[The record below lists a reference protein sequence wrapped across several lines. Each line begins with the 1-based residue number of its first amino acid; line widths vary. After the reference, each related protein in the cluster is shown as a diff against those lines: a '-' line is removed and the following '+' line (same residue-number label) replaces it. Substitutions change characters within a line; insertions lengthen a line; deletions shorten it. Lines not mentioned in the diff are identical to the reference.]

1 MDPEVAPP
9 PTLEGAD
16 PTEGA
21 TEERQADDA
30 GMAPGDDYVEPG
42 AGADTEAEPE
52 AAEPEAA
59 EPEPEAAEPEAAE
72 PEAAEPEPEAAEPEA
87 AEPEA
92 AEPEPEAAEPE
103 AAEPEAA
110 EDAGAGDD
118 SYADDAF
125 HEHDEAADDTEAA
138 EPAAAEPEPEP
149 EPEPEAEAEAEAE
162 AGNTEPRGVGEE
174 PTADAAEGPEG
185 GGEEEVPEHSGKI
198 LTYISPSFERAAS
211 AVYRIQAD
219 PEQLAAAKEAVLAS
233 IASAA
238 PSRNASSVA
247 RASSGSA
254 SGSASGAAAA
264 TAASGAASK
273 RESFS
278 SQTASAS
285 AAAAPPAV
293 SESAPGPGSTAGSKP
308 ASKAGSFSSSA
319 APPALEPSASA
330 GTGASRGASFSSAAP
345 AAAPEASAVSA
356 ASSSLRKQQ
365 SGGSAAAATDRPQA
379 SAPSASGAPSGAAS
393 RATSFVGAGQ
403 LSQSQSQSQ
412 SQRQGSRPGST
423 EPLEPSAPS
432 TSSAAAQPP
441 LLPRGLSF
449 ASNTSGPVRRA
460 PSTSTSSSAGQ
471 PVAEPSLAP
480 AALPSSSLAT
490 AVAAAPPPPLPPLPS
505 SAAGSRPR
513 SAASAAASA
522 SSPAATSDPAAP
534 ASPPPPPEPSSP
546 PPPPPPPHHLS
557 TTRVQPKGP
566 LDACAAQSASEHVRT
581 VWSTANICGIR
592 SLPNALNP
600 DFRERL
606 YQELVAAAQRE
617 RAGDTS
623 GDRGRRADLSYG
635 LEGGPLAMPLSVGQK
650 QVARIHPLSGMFTQ
664 FEYLPS
670 EYDRVK
676 LMGKFDRLKHKLSQ
690 TTPSEFVVR
699 APPAPP
705 RGAPAFS
712 EFAYVTDPAEAY
724 DSSVLADN
732 DVGRSRVVA
741 GPFYPAGRPKSATS
755 LKGRL
760 DECMMGLCRQL
771 SEDWPTGF
779 LQIFEDSNGSV
790 VVSFDK
796 SRAVSEGDL
805 TSYMNTLAKRH
816 HLVAAFHLLKDA
828 TQWGLVDADTGA
840 VFYVLWPPWVRHKYL
855 GPHAAAAFGEAANG
869 RPGTRG
875 SDSSDE
881 EGGGGGGGGSGG
893 AYDGEEGPR
902 SGGGLLESYGDGA
915 SMGLGS
921 TATGMGGDG
930 YGRMGS
936 AMRAG

>member
-1 MDPEVAPP
+1 MDPEDAPLAAP
-9 PTLEGAD
+9 ETAD
-16 PTEGA
+16 PTMGA
-21 TEERQADDA
+21 AEEQTLEDPVEASAAGDEDA
-30 GMAPGDDYVEPG
+30 VAPGT
-42 AGADTEAEPE
+42 GADAEEEP
-52 AAEPEAA
+52 AADASEPAA
-59 EPEPEAAEPEAAE
+59 
-72 PEAAEPEPEAAEPEA
+72 
-87 AEPEA
+87 
-92 AEPEPEAAEPE
+92 
-103 AAEPEAA
+103 
-110 EDAGAGDD
+110 D
-118 SYADDAF
+118 SYAEDDF
-125 HEHDEAADDTEAA
+125 HEHDEAADAA
-138 EPAAAEPEPEP
+138 EPAE
-149 EPEPEAEAEAEAE
+149 EPEAPAPDAAGPSGADEEAAAE
-162 AGNTEPRGVGEE
+162 
-174 PTADAAEGPEG
+174 AAEGRDEMLEPN
-185 GGEEEVPEHSGKI
+185 GKI
-198 LTYISPSFERAAS
+198 LTYISPSFQRAAS
-211 AVYRIQAD
+211 AVYKIQAD
-219 PEQLAAAKEAVLAS
+219 PEELAEAKEALLAG
-233 IASAA
+233 IASTG

-247 RASSGSA
+247 RAASGSGSGAAAPAAAAAGSA
-254 SGSASGAAAA
+254 SSAASKQASFSSQAASASGAAPAA
-264 TAASGAASK
+264 GGAAP
-273 RESFS
+273 
-278 SQTASAS
+278 APGS
-285 AAAAPPAV
+285 AA
-293 SESAPGPGSTAGSKP
+293 GSQP
-308 ASKAGSFSSSA
+308 ASKAGSFTSA
-319 APPALEPSASA
+319 APPPAASASSA
-330 GTGASRGASFSSAAP
+330 SLGGGAASRGASFSSAAP

-356 ASSSLRKQQ
+356 TSSSLKRQQ
-365 SGGSAAAATDRPQA
+365 SGGSAAAAAAAVAAGEGPQP

-393 RATSFVGAGQ
+393 RATSFVRAGQ
-403 LSQSQSQSQ
+403 ASQ
-412 SQRQGSRPGST
+412 SQRTGSRPGST
-423 EPLEPSAPS
+423 EPPESSAPS
-432 TSSAAAQPP
+432 TSSVAPPPP
-441 LLPRGLSF
+441 LPPRGQSA
-449 ASNTSGPVRRA
+449 ASTASGVRRA
-460 PSTSTSSSAGQ
+460 PSTSSSAGQ
-471 PVAEPSLAP
+471 PGAEPSLAP
-480 AALPSSSLAT
+480 AAPPAPAPAYGPAASSPAY
-490 AVAAAPPPPLPPLPS
+490 ALPPLPG

-513 SAASAAASA
+513 SAASASASA
-522 SSPAATSDPAAP
+522 ADPAAAAASP
-534 ASPPPPPEPSSP
+534 QPSPPPPAEPPS
-546 PPPPPPPHHLS
+546 PPPPPHHLS

-566 LDACAAQSASEHVRT
+566 LDACAAQSASEHVRS

-592 SLPNALNP
+592 SLPNALSP

-650 QVARIHPLSGMFTQ
+650 QVARIHPLRGMFTQ
-664 FEYLPS
+664 YEYLPS

-690 TTPSEFVVR
+690 ATPSEFVVR
-699 APPAPP
+699 APPVPP

-712 EFAYVTDPAEAY
+712 EYAYVVDPAEAY

-732 DVGRSRVVA
+732 DVGRSKVVA
-741 GPFYPAGRPKSATS
+741 GPFYPAGRPNAITS

-779 LQIFEDSNGSV
+779 LQIFEDANGSV

-796 SRAVSEGDL
+796 ARAVSEGDL

-855 GPHAAAAFGEAANG
+855 GPHAAAAFGETANG

-881 EGGGGGGGGSGG
+881 EGGGGGDG

-915 SMGLGS
+915 SLGLVS
-921 TATGMGGDG
+921 TATGMANDG

>member
-1 MDPEVAPP
+1 MDPEDAP
-9 PTLEGAD
+9 LASAEGAD
-16 PTEGA
+16 PAEAA
-21 TEERQADDA
+21 TEELQAD
-30 GMAPGDDYVEPG
+30 GPGAASGGVAEDDVEPG
-42 AGADTEAEPE
+42 AGADAEAEAEPPAE
-52 AAEPEAA
+52 AEAV
-59 EPEPEAAEPEAAE
+59 EGGGP
-72 PEAAEPEPEAAEPEA
+72 
-87 AEPEA
+87 
-92 AEPEPEAAEPE
+92 
-103 AAEPEAA
+103 
-110 EDAGAGDD
+110 GDD

-125 HEHDEAADDTEAA
+125 HEHEGADEAADAAEATEANEADAATDAAADADAGADADGGAA
-138 EPAAAEPEPEP
+138 EPSGA
-149 EPEPEAEAEAEAE
+149 
-162 AGNTEPRGVGEE
+162 GEE
-174 PTADAAEGPEG
+174 GAG
-185 GGEEEVPEHSGKI
+185 GEEVPEPTGGKI

-211 AVYRIQAD
+211 AVYRMQAD
-219 PEQLAAAKEAVLAS
+219 PEELAAAKAAVLAA
-233 IASAA
+233 IPSAA

-247 RASSGSA
+247 RPASGAGSA
-254 SGSASGAAAA
+254 SGSAAAAA
-264 TAASGAASK
+264 AAAAGGPASGAASK

-278 SQTASAS
+278 SQTASA
-285 AAAAPPAV
+285 APAPPAA
-293 SESAPGPGSTAGSKP
+293 SEAAPGPGSSAGSKP
-308 ASKAGSFSSSA
+308 GSKAASFSSA
-319 APPALEPSASA
+319 TAPPASAAASVTA
-330 GTGASRGASFSSAAP
+330 GGGAASRGASFSSAAP
-345 AAAPEASAVSA
+345 AAAPEASAAS
-356 ASSSLRKQQ
+356 ASSSSMLRRQQ
-365 SGGSAAAATDRPQA
+365 SGASAAAADAGPQA
-379 SAPSASGAPSGAAS
+379 SAPSASGAASGAAS
-393 RATSFVGAGQ
+393 RATSFVGLGQ
-403 LSQSQSQSQ
+403 LSQSQSQ
-412 SQRQGSRPGST
+412 SQRQGSRPAST

-432 TSSAAAQPP
+432 ASSAAAPPPP
-441 LLPRGLSF
+441 LPPRGQSF
-449 ASNTSGPVRRA
+449 ASNASGPVRRA
-460 PSTSTSSSAGQ
+460 PSTSSSAGQ
-471 PVAEPSLAP
+471 PGAEPSLAP
-480 AALPSSSLAT
+480 AAAMSPPAT
-490 AVAAAPPPPLPPLPS
+490 ATQPAPPLPPLPG

-513 SAASAAASA
+513 SAASASGSAA
-522 SSPAATSDPAAP
+522 AAAASDPAAP
-534 ASPPPPPEPSSP
+534 ASPQPPPEPSSP
-546 PPPPPPPHHLS
+546 LPPPPPPHHLS

-670 EYDRVK
+670 EFDRVK

-690 TTPSEFVVR
+690 TTPAEFVVR

-712 EFAYVTDPAEAY
+712 EFAYVTDPAEGY

-732 DVGRSRVVA
+732 DVGRSKVVA
-741 GPFYPAGRPKSATS
+741 GPFYPAGRPKSAAS

-828 TQWGLVDADTGA
+828 TQWGLVDGDTGA

-855 GPHAAAAFGEAANG
+855 GPHAAAAFGETANG

-881 EGGGGGGGGSGG
+881 EGGGGDGSGG

-921 TATGMGGDG
+921 TATGLGGDG

-936 AMRAG
+936 AMRVG